1 MKSFETGLRD
11 DILAAN
17 LRPLLRLPELTDED
31 LMKHVNELACHQ
43 AERQNKL
50 ACERR
55 ARINACDVEESEPK
69 QQKFKEG
76 NKQILAEIREIRYE
90 LENLKQHQL
99 KAGGS
104 RVLPDQS
111 RTKSPRYRGRGCQ
124 ACKEKRL
131 GATSSHCFAC
141 GKYGH
146 IASECNK
153 NMAENSG
160 NERRLSRGRDRE

>member
-1 MKSFETGLRD
+1 MIF
-11 DILAAN
+11 
-17 LRPLLRLPELTDED
+17 LLRLPELTDED

-55 ARINACDVEESEPK
+55 ARINTCDVEESEPK
-69 QQKFKEG
+69 QQKFEEG
-76 NKQILAEIREIRYE
+76 NKQILAEICKIRSE
-90 LENLKQHQL
+90 LESLKQHQ
-99 KAGGS
+99 AGGS

-124 ACKEKRL
+124 ACKVKRL
-131 GATSSHCFAC
+131 GATCSHCFAC
-141 GKYGH
+141 GKYSH

-153 NMAENSG
+153 NMAGNSG
-160 NERRLSRGRDRE
+160 NERWLSRGRDRE